1 MAKLTESQMKFRLNR
16 QFKKDDALKQK
27 MEIQQQKEIFGEEWQ
42 EARKKQKE
50 SEMRDLI
57 ATIDSDEEKK
67 RYEEKLN
74 LIKAG
79 GGGILDE
86 DGPKAGFS
94 LPTVYDSIDL
104 TNFFDPVHILI
115 INFIDGSA
123 FFD

>member
-57 ATIDSDEEKK
+57 ATIDSDE
-67 RYEEKLN
+67 
-74 LIKAG
+74 
-79 GGGILDE
+79 
-86 DGPKAGFS
+86 
-94 LPTVYDSIDL
+94 
-104 TNFFDPVHILI
+104 
-115 INFIDGSA
+115 
-123 FFD
+123 